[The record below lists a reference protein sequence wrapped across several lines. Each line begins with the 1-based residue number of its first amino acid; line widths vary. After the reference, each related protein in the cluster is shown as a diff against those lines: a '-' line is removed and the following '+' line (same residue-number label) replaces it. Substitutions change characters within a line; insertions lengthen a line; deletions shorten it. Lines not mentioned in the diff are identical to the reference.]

1 MLPTMGSDRPEMSL
15 EWRLAEEAEEA
26 EVDETAGVAV
36 EEAATAAVVE
46 EEG

>member
-1 MLPTMGSDRPEMSL
+1 MLPTTESDRPEMSL

-26 EVDETAGVAV
+26 EVDETAGAAV
-36 EEAATAAVVE
+36 EVAAAAAAVE